1 VRQALQSG
9 PQSFRQLM
17 EATGSR
23 DGREVLLA
31 LDAVRQE
38 LGLDRTKDGKYFI
51 KGETQSRD
59 CLQA

>member
-9 PQSFRQLM
+9 AQSFRELM

-23 DGREVLLA
+23 DGRDVVIA

-38 LGLDRTKDGKYFI
+38 LGLDRTKDGKYLI
-51 KGETQSRD
+51 KGATQS
-59 CLQA
+59 